1 MLVWSKQISYIALQL
16 SFRKND
22 MNQKIFLETIAEV
35 LDHDG
40 ILVLG
45 QDLDSIDEWDSLGI
59 LSVMGFLHDLKL
71 KIDTEKMLEL
81 KKISDLVDLV
91 SAVLDD

>member
-1 MLVWSKQISYIALQL
+1 VLVWSKQISYIALQL

>member
-1 MLVWSKQISYIALQL
+1 MLVWFKQIKYIALQL
-16 SFRKND
+16 SCRKSD
-22 MNQKIFLETIAEV
+22 MNQKFFLERIAEV
-35 LDHDG
+35 LDYDG

-59 LSVMGFLHDLKL
+59 LSVMGFLHELKL

-81 KKISDLVDLV
+81 KKISDLVGLA
-91 SAVLDD
+91 SAILDD